1 MSTFRFKKFDVINER
16 SPMKVNTDGVLLGA
30 WAGVRREDARV
41 LDAGTGT
48 GVIALMAA
56 QRLEEQGS
64 QAHVTGI
71 DIDSASAEEA
81 AANFAASPWADRLQS
96 ECIALQD
103 FRSCEDWDLIVSNP
117 PFFDNSLQAP
127 DSRRNV
133 SRHTGVGGS
142 LSYRDLCAFAS
153 ERLASGGRLAMVL
166 PADQERI
173 VLRTAASF
181 GLYPARITRVRTTP
195 SKCPARMLLELTQAR
210 GSIEETCLTIQDG
223 GTYTSD
229 YLALTREFY
238 LFA

>member
-1 MSTFRFKKFDVINER
+1 MSTFKFKRFDVVNER

-30 WAGVRREDARV
+30 WACVRREDANV
-41 LDAGTGT
+41 LDVGTGT

-56 QRLEEQGS
+56 QRLDDAGS
-64 QAHVTGI
+64 CAFVTGI
-71 DIDSASAEEA
+71 DIDEASSEEA
-81 AANFAASPWADRLQS
+81 SANFAASPWAERLHA
-96 ECIALQD
+96 ECTPLQTFCD
-103 FRSCEDWDLIVSNP
+103 TRKWDLIVSNP

-127 DSRRNV
+127 DSRRNI
-133 SRHTGVGGS
+133 SRHTGVEGS

-153 ERLASGGRLAMVL
+153 ERLAAGGRLAMVL

-181 GLYPARITRVRTTP
+181 GLFPSRITRVRTTP
-195 SKCPARMLLELTQAR
+195 SKTPARMLLELTRER
-210 GSIEETCLTIQDG
+210 GEKEETCLAIQDG